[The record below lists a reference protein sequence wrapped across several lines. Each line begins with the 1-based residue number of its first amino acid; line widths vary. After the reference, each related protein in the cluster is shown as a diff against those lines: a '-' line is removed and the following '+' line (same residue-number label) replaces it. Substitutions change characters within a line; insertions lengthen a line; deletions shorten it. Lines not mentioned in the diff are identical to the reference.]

1 MEEDGAI
8 DGGERWREFK
18 DELFRLLPDVKTLI
32 TLHHN
37 LVKGKASPE
46 EVMDSLSSELD
57 ARNKGL

>member
-1 MEEDGAI
+1 MEEDRAI
-8 DGGERWREFK
+8 DGGGRWGEFK

-37 LVKGKASPE
+37 LAKGKVSAE